1 MRKLL
6 LTGCL
11 MLVAFASTATQSS
24 VTGHW
29 RAVLLIPDGGTQNLS
44 IDLDARGEI
53 VTGTLLGQAIREGR
67 IDGSTLTLKATA
79 PNGREAVL
87 TGQVS
92 GDEIVF
98 TTTGL
103 LPAPIHFVARRDAV
117 VTGRISDAAVVQ
129 SLMKQFGVPGVSIA
143 IIKDFKVERRTS
155 MALPMPRPAL
165 R

>member
-1 MRKLL
+1 MKRLVS
-6 LTGCL
+6 TGCL
-11 MLVAFASTATQSS
+11 ILVAFASTATQSS

-44 IDLDARGEI
+44 IDLDARGET

-67 IDGSTLTLKATA
+67 IDGSTLTLKTTA
-79 PNGREAVL
+79 PNGREALL

-129 SLMKQFGVPGVSIA
+129 PLMKQFNVPGVSIA
-143 IIKDFKVERRTS
+143 VIKDFKIAGPTAMASPTSRLARR
-155 MALPMPRPAL
+155 
-165 R
+165 